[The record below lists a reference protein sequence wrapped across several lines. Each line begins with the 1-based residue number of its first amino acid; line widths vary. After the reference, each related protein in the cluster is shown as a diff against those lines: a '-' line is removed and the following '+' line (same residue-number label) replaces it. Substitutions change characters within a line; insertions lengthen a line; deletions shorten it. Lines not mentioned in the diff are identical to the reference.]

1 MTTLFL
7 IIAIVI
13 VGSFVFAKL
22 NNRSNLLAG
31 MKDFF
36 CWLAYFLG
44 WKPDFNYNLVLSYEE
59 ASTWVTDLKKLLLEP
74 DLLSC
79 LFNDWD
85 GVLVLNIDY
94 IGFSYLIKE
103 KSCIERKKAIIR
115 SLCRFYRKQRN
126 ISIDRG
132 KLFFQSFTDDSFELW
147 IPVNQHGI
155 DLIVQL
161 RKERKQKKI

>member
-1 MTTLFL
+1 MEILFL
-7 IIAIVI
+7 IIIVI
-13 VGSFVFAKL
+13 IIGSFIFANL
-22 NNRSNLLAG
+22 NNRGNLLAG

-36 CWLAYFLG
+36 RWLAYFLG
-44 WKPDFNYNLVLSYEE
+44 WKPDFNYNLMLSYDE
-59 ASTWVTDLKKLLLEP
+59 ASTWVTDLKKLLLDP

-85 GVLVLNIDY
+85 GVLILNVDY
-94 IGFSYLIKE
+94 IGFSYLTKE

-126 ISIDRG
+126 VLVDRG
-132 KLFFQSFTDDSFELW
+132 QLFFQSFTDDSFELW
-147 IPVNQHGI
+147 IPLNQRGI